1 MCPSFARR
9 RRECVQCRPSDGQ
22 VRKHR
27 PHRLAQI
34 EDLLAA
40 LAADCTYVLRRLAK
54 LRFVRGVICD
64 FG

>member
-1 MCPSFARR
+1 M
-9 RRECVQCRPSDGQ
+9 
-22 VRKHR
+22 

-64 FG
+64 WAVFLYSLG

>member
-1 MCPSFARR
+1 M
-9 RRECVQCRPSDGQ
+9 
-22 VRKHR
+22 RKHR

-64 FG
+64 